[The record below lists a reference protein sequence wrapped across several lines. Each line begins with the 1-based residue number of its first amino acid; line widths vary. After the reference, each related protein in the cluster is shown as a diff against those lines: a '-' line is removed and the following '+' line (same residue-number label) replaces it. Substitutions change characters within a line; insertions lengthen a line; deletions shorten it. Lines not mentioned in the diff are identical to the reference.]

1 MLSFP
6 SDLHSFTTHHTS
18 RSINKLCLFDCTGVY
33 SGRLASTFS
42 SPWILLLPP
51 QPSASIPQGS
61 SHLRM
66 TQFVRDPEPR
76 APWVFFSF
84 SVWLSPFCSHQAHM
98 WHLEPHNSWHIGLE
112 CLPVA
117 SHPRPLDHL
126 GWRWE
131 LSPPFPQHTYIHR
144 HKHTHIH
151 KHSTYTQMCI
161 HTHAYKHTDIYI
173 PPPPPPPGWGVGL
186 REKTET
192 FICF

>member
-1 MLSFP
+1 MLIRLHWCVQRKACQHLLQSLNPAFAPPALSLNP
-6 SDLHSFTTHHTS
+6 S
-18 RSINKLCLFDCTGVY
+18 RIQ
-33 SGRLASTFS
+33 
-42 SPWILLLPP
+42 SPQDDSVCPRP
-51 QPSASIPQGS
+51 
-61 SHLRM
+61 R
-66 TQFVRDPEPR
+66 TR